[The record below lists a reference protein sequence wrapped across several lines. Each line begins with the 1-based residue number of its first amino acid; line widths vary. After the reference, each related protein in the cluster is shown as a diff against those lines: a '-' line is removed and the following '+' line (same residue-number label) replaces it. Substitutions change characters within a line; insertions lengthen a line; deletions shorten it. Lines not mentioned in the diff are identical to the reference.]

1 MLKELRSEQCQN
13 LSKYLDPNNWDYASS
28 FSNDFQNCLSTMGL
42 KQQDVYGILA
52 IILVLFIIII
62 EQIFSKKAKPRSNSD
77 IEITKGTEIE
87 LKHSETGNE
96 ISSDAIRQKIDLA
109 IAFTNMGEKSKAK
122 RILSKLNK
130 QNLKLEQQ
138 RLVLSLVK
146 KLK

>member
-13 LSKYLDPNNWDYASS
+13 LSKYLNPNNWDYASS

-42 KQQDVYGILA
+42 KQEDVYGILA

-77 IEITKGTEIE
+77 IEINKGTEIE